1 MRGLSYILIAAGL
14 ILAGRAA
21 FDEHRGITTEPV
33 IEAGSIILEY
43 GKVAKSENP
52 NGFQNDMNFHWLYA
66 CLTLGA
72 GLILLQ
78 IIRKEDRLDPLAPDC
93 DRKDEE

>member
-52 NGFQNDMNFHWLYA
+52 KW
-66 CLTLGA
+66 
-72 GLILLQ
+72 IS
-78 IIRKEDRLDPLAPDC
+78 E
-93 DRKDEE
+93 